1 MKKTFAIEVFTH
13 DPRQGGTGVSYV
25 YRTKRQMVRAMYD
38 AIQQGHFVICQNL
51 DRIHT
56 DAIPAEPVEEE
67 PQHISRW
74 QTIGRHDET
83 RRNFINFAKATDF
96 IPAEAAEV

>member
-1 MKKTFAIEVFTH
+1 MKKTFEIEVFTR
-13 DPRQGGTGVSYV
+13 DPKAGGTGVTYV
-25 YRTKRQMVRAMYD
+25 YRTRRQMVRAMYD
-38 AIQQGHFVICQNL
+38 AIMQGHYVICKKL

-56 DAIPAEPVEEE
+56 DAIQAEPIEEE
-67 PQHISRW
+67 PQPVSRW
-74 QTIGRHDET
+74 QTIGKHDET